1 LLLGILLFD
10 ILFFSKKTTENYNL
24 KWMIF
29 LSYILTFI
37 FYFFVLYEFGVVH
50 RRYMIPVNIF
60 NMMFV
65 VFMFKFYRHHLKF
78 DISIIV
84 YTILCVPCVFWI
96 YEFNVILSSLLL
108 IFVLITIVLVKFLK
122 LSKLRLELIK
132 IIAFLFIIIPVTD
145 QLIVNLAAS
154 RSELIQWKSV
164 NRTIISNELK
174 PESTL
179 LLNLSKNFI
188 IEHAIS
194 MEVNSVISGRDDIVF
209 FVNTKNLP
217 QDIKS
222 NPFQLKEIQRFN
234 EGKTANLNENYEIY
248 RIGNDNKKNKSLID
262 NIQNRYKTSTYDSFY
277 KIKSND

>member
-1 LLLGILLFD
+1 
-10 ILFFSKKTTENYNL
+10 
-24 KWMIF
+24 
-29 LSYILTFI
+29 
-37 FYFFVLYEFGVVH
+37 
-50 RRYMIPVNIF
+50 MIPVNIF

-84 YTILCVPCVFWI
+84 YTILCVPCIFWI

-108 IFVLITIVLVKFLK
+108 IFVLITIVLVKFFK

>member
-1 LLLGILLFD
+1 
-10 ILFFSKKTTENYNL
+10 
-24 KWMIF
+24 M
-29 LSYILTFI
+29 
-37 FYFFVLYEFGVVH
+37 
-50 RRYMIPVNIF
+50 
-60 NMMFV
+60 
-65 VFMFKFYRHHLKF
+65 
-78 DISIIV
+78 
-84 YTILCVPCVFWI
+84 
-96 YEFNVILSSLLL
+96 
-108 IFVLITIVLVKFLK
+108 
-122 LSKLRLELIK
+122 IK

-154 RSELIQWKSV
+154 RSELIQWKSI